1 MRASPLLALI
11 FFAHDFSIDRGQ
23 STSVRNRDVTVR
35 EVTFTGPSGEP
46 TEATLVAPASRGP
59 HPAVL
64 FVHWYGPEHTNSNR
78 TQYVPDALLLAE
90 QGITSLL
97 VDTPWSEPGWFPKR
111 NPDDDIAFST
121 GMVKRLRR
129 ALDVLAALDGVDAT
143 RLALVGHDF
152 GAMFG
157 AVAAAL
163 EPRVSAFAFVAGT
176 ARFADWFTLGRKL
189 DADAKAAVYAGLA
202 PFDPVTHLPKV
213 KARTVLLQFAKK
225 DPYVS
230 QEAAEALIA
239 SVSAPKESKF
249 YDTGHEMNREALDD
263 RVAWLV
269 RVLGRQAASPAAQ
282 SNSRARAA
290 VARAVEAHGG
300 EAAIRDIKSI
310 WLEEEGTSYM
320 RGQSP
325 LPGRPFAA
333 RPYGQRVMIDLSDDR
348 GCHAPGPF
356 THSSTTKVE
365 DMWYLWHPRTIV
377 ADGQVTTLDLR
388 TRSRSAPRPGSL
400 QALQAQRRLLPTTWL
415 VDALD
420 NAQTLQWL
428 GETGSPATT
437 LVGMTGSDG
446 RAVTLRIGA
455 DGLIAGIER
464 LTTDPAEGDAV
475 SSTSF
480 EGYRRVAGVLLPA
493 RRISRVGDD
502 IVSDMRV
509 LRLRI
514 NEGIDQSCF
523 EIPGGFTTSMP
534 AVRPT
539 TAAVRLADGVY
550 LLQSLGDA
558 YNALAVLFSD
568 HVLVVEAPEHESP
581 SGLSASALRMV
592 ASFSGGRPV
601 RYLAFTHYHVDHG
614 GGLREYIAEGATVLT
629 TAGTK
634 RWVEEAANAR
644 FEIKPDRLAR
654 APRPVSVEVIGDRSV
669 REDSV
674 QRVEFHMV
682 PWDHAQEELVV
693 YLPKA
698 KLLFEGDLFASGNG
712 DAPIAQKSA
721 ELLRDLIRDRGL
733 AVDTIVGVHG
743 KPRPTA
749 DLAAALE
756 RRERLLRLN

>member
-1 MRASPLLALI
+1 MRAIPLLALI
-11 FFAHDFSIDRGQ
+11 FFAQDFSIERGQ
-23 STSVRNRDVTVR
+23 STSVRNRDVSVR

-46 TEATLVAPASRGP
+46 TEATLVDPASRGP

-97 VDTPWSEPGWFPKR
+97 VDTPWSEPTWFPKR

-129 ALDVLAALDGVDAT
+129 AVDVLAALDGVDAT

-152 GAMFG
+152 GAMYG

-176 ARFADWFTLGRKL
+176 AKFADWFTLGRKL
-189 DADAKAAVYAGLA
+189 DAHAKAAVFRGLT

-213 KARTVLLQFAKK
+213 KARAVLLQFAKK

-239 SVSAPKESKF
+239 SVTAPKESKF
-249 YDTGHEMNREALDD
+249 YDTGHEMSREALDD

-269 RVLGRQAASPAAQ
+269 RVLGRQAASPVVQ

-300 EAAIRDIKSI
+300 EAAIRDIKTI
-310 WLEEEGTSYM
+310 WLEEEGTSYV

-333 RPYGQRVMIDLSDDR
+333 RPYGQRVMIDLSGDR

-356 THSSTTKVE
+356 THTGTAKVE

-377 ADGQVTTLDLR
+377 ADGQITTLDLR
-388 TRSRSAPRPGSL
+388 TRSRSGPRPGSL

-420 NAQTLQWL
+420 NAQTLQRL
-428 GETGSPATT
+428 GQTGSPATT
-437 LVGMTGSDG
+437 LVGLTGSDG

-480 EGYRRVAGVLLPA
+480 EGYRRIAGVLLPA

-509 LRLRI
+509 VRLRI
-514 NEGIDQSCF
+514 NEGLDQSCF
-523 EIPGGFTTSMP
+523 EIPDGFTTSMP
-534 AVRPT
+534 AVRPA

-568 HVLVVEAPEHESP
+568 HVLVVEAPEHETP

-698 KLLFEGDLFASGNG
+698 RLLFEGDLFASGNG
-712 DAPIAQKSA
+712 DSPVAQKSA

-733 AVDTIVGVHG
+733 TVDTIVGVHG
-743 KPRPTA
+743 KPRPAA